1 MRAMPF
7 AMTMAACA
15 AWAVLANA
23 EPPTFAGPTMGTTYR
38 ATLAAPVAGV
48 PTPDLHR
55 DVEDLLARIDRA
67 ASTWRDDSDASRVNR
82 APAGEWVPVADDL
95 VAILE
100 IAAAVHDESGGA
112 FDVTVAPLVR
122 LWGGGPG
129 GQAGPP
135 PSDAAIAAALADVG
149 MRHLEMRRAAAG
161 TPAAVRKR
169 RAGVA
174 IDLAGIAPGYAVDRI
189 GELLLARGSRG
200 HLVEL
205 GGEVRAWG
213 TGPGP
218 NAWRVRLRDQGDAVV
233 TLAAGET
240 VGSATCRPGRS
251 PLDPRTGRPPAS
263 APRTVGVRAA
273 TCAEADAW
281 AVVALVG
288 GVSPGPDGTLHAARL
303 RSQGRAVTS
312 PAASQPR

>member
-1 MRAMPF
+1 MRPLLIGIVVLS
-7 AMTMAACA
+7 
-15 AWAVLANA
+15 WGVRAVPVPAG
-23 EPPTFAGPTMGTTYR
+23 PPTFAGPAMGTTYR
-38 ATLAAPVAGV
+38 VTLAAPVAGV

-67 ASTWRDDSDASRVNR
+67 ASTWRDDADASRVNR
-82 APAGEWVPVADDL
+82 APAGEWVPVANDL

-100 IAAAVHDESGGA
+100 IAAAVHDESGGV

-149 MRHLEMRRAAAG
+149 MRHLQMRRAGAG
-161 TPAAVRKR
+161 TPAAVRKG

-189 GELLLARGSRG
+189 GELLMARGSDG

-213 TGPGP
+213 TGPGHE
-218 NAWRVRLRDQGDAVV
+218 AWRVRLRDRDGAVV
-233 TLAAGET
+233 TLAAGEA

-251 PLDPRTGRPPAS
+251 PLDPRTGRPAAS

-281 AVVALVG
+281 AVAALVAD
-288 GVSPGPDGTLHAARL
+288 VPPGADGTLHAARV
-303 RSQGRAVTS
+303 RSHGTGVRS
-312 PAASQPR
+312 PAASRSR

>member
-1 MRAMPF
+1 MRFLALGIV
-7 AMTMAACA
+7 AVSYAVWAAP
-15 AWAVLANA
+15 VSA
-23 EPPTFAGPTMGTTYR
+23 ETLTFAGPAMGTTYR
-38 ATLAAPVAGV
+38 VTLAAPVAGV

-67 ASTWRDDSDASRVNR
+67 ASTWRDDADASRVNR
-82 APAGEWVPVADDL
+82 APAGEWVPVANDL

-122 LWGGGPG
+122 LWGGEPG

-149 MRHLEMRRAAAG
+149 MRHMEMRRAAVG
-161 TPAAVRKR
+161 IPAAVRKR

-189 GELLLARGSRG
+189 GELLVARGSRG

-213 TGPGP
+213 TGPGHE
-218 NAWRVRLRDQGDAVV
+218 AWRVRLRDRDGAVV
-233 TLAAGET
+233 TLAAGEAI
-240 VGSATCRPGRS
+240 GSATCRRGRS
-251 PLDPRTGRPPAS
+251 PLDPRSGRPPAS

-273 TCAEADAW
+273 TCAVADAW
-281 AVVALVG
+281 AVAALVAD
-288 GVSPGPDGTLHAARL
+288 VPPDTDGTLPAERL
-303 RSQGRAVTS
+303 RSHGVAVTS
-312 PAASQPR
+312 PAASRSR